1 MVLGHSRVKFSSTPY
16 RLILSVSKF
25 DSSKMELTGILYYS
39 FLSHNK
45 TVVDEIDFLNKKALA
60 KS

>member
-25 DSSKMELTGILYYS
+25 DSSKMELTGILYYG
-39 FLSHNK
+39 FLFHNK
-45 TVVDEIDFLNKKALA
+45 TVVDEIDF
-60 KS
+60 